1 LIPILDETQPD
12 ACREAARTLE
22 AIGPEA
28 KEAIPAL
35 KTLLE
40 AKDEYTRN
48 VAASALSKIEPAAAK
63 ESLPEKKPA
72 EVPPGCTPKFGPR
85 PATAP
90 DAAIL
95 YEDKPAAYWLKK
107 LEDRAPS
114 YRMRAIAALGGIAE
128 KDHALIPTIV
138 DCLADSDFDVHCK
151 AADVLHQLGD
161 AAFPALADGWKDRRP
176 AVAAKCWEYAADHPR
191 KELVPAMI
199 PFLDDPKQDSCWHAV
214 WALGAVGPEA
224 RAAVPQLVGLLQE
237 KRADDAALALEK
249 IGPGLSGRCSNRARA
264 IRGEPPRT
272 PCKPSAPRRRRS
284 RRRLRRQRREH
295 RCQRRFGPRRL
306 RGRRPYRHTD
316 PARTASRHGEPP
328 ARRYRR
334 TSRQNRN
341 ARRPK
346 AETRT
351 PPSGVA

>member
-249 IGPGLSGRCSNRARA
+249 IGPGAREAIPALRTLLQSSEGNTRRAAADALQA
-264 IRGEPPRT
+264 IGAEAEKEPP
-272 PCKPSAPRRRRS
+272 PPSAPTEGAP
-284 RRRLRRQRREH
+284 LPAPVWPAPPP
-295 RCQRRFGPRRL
+295 GAPAVP
-306 RGRRPYRHTD
+306 PY
-316 PARTASRHGEPP
+316 
-328 ARRYRR
+328 
-334 TSRQNRN
+334 
-341 ARRPK
+341 
-346 AETRT
+346 
-351 PPSGVA
+351 